1 MGPGGT
7 TAANARQYA
16 AFISYSHAD
25 EADARWLHRRLEAY
39 RVPAP
44 LVGHIGKHGAIP
56 KRVGKVF
63 RDREEFAA
71 GGELKSEIEAALDRT
86 ETLIVLC
93 SPRSAA
99 SRYVNAE
106 IEYFF
111 RRGGAARIIPA
122 IVEGEP
128 PACFPPALLDGRER
142 LGADFR
148 KGKDEREGGRLKVL
162 AGLLGVGMDEIIQ
175 RERVAQRWRL
185 RAAAGAVLVFAG
197 LAVAAGGF
205 GWLAQRNAVVAADNE
220 RRALEGERLAT
231 ERAEAERQARAL
243 ADRNAAERDAKAQEL
258 TQELAAA
265 YLYRAERH
273 VERADE
279 PAAALYFAQ
288 SNLLKPARAV
298 RDAGLLRMQELVR
311 PRRIIQHGGELER
324 VDISPDGGRVLT
336 MDDKGLVQ
344 VWSAGSGA
352 RLCTLRMGVDTYM
365 FKRAEF
371 TRSGKFIF
379 TAAENARLW
388 DARTCKPLGA
398 EIPFEVRKVE
408 GPGVIEGI
416 AVEKAALDPS
426 EQNIVLLW
434 QDGLVQ
440 TWSAR
445 AAKPLGDMA
454 RPSDLAALASLWE
467 EDPRPRYSPD
477 RAISISSGDY
487 LEPIQLL
494 RVESGTP
501 LGSPLR
507 HDNHITAA
515 SFSPDSKSIVTAGG
529 FDGTARIWDT
539 QTGKPWGD
547 PMAHAGNVTIAKYS
561 PDGRFII
568 TAAGDTAT
576 LWSSSGQLE
585 MAMPHLAPVIAAEFS
600 GNGRTIVTGTKTGAA
615 LLWAVEDRRLLPRS
629 FEHKAWD
636 GAEMLGLSADGRYV
650 LTLWRPIRVVTG
662 FTSDGGVV
670 TEPGESGQ
678 AHIRLWDVQTGAPV
692 WPEIPYI
699 EHMRRIAFSPDG
711 DRLVTID
718 EARNVQ
724 LWNAE
729 TGARV
734 GAVLQ
739 LPSDL
744 FGSQDVGHAPAVAA
758 YFAPDGK
765 RLLITNSLLVRNDAP
780 GLTPGP
786 GLTSQSTLH
795 VLDGR
800 TGRPAGAVLKVTG
813 NLTSAVLLASGEALV
828 VLDGKVRTWP
838 GGTRLTNEP
847 FLPAERVR
855 LIAMAPDGLTLVTM
869 DTNHDGRIWDVETR
883 TAVGAAMKHDTS
895 SGILDICFSPD
906 RRLIVVTDSKI
917 VRLWDRQ
924 TGETVGAPFRLGSGL
939 HFGEGA
945 PRFAGATRVR
955 APASRGGVREVDLSW
970 LLRDISPEAM
980 LEEAEILTQRR
991 VNAAGEL
998 DILPLQEERTPVL
1011 SDLR

>member
-1 MGPGGT
+1 MARGGT
-7 TAANARQYA
+7 TAANARRYA

-44 LVGHIGKHGAIP
+44 LVGRIGKHGAVP
-56 KRVGKVF
+56 KRIGKVF
-63 RDREEFAA
+63 RDRVEFAA
-71 GGELKSEIEAALDRT
+71 GGELKSEIEAALDRA

-106 IEYFF
+106 IEYFL
-111 RRGGAARIIPA
+111 RRGGAERIIPA
-122 IVEGEP
+122 IVAGEP

-220 RRALEGERLAT
+220 KRALEGERLAT

-279 PAAALYFAQ
+279 PAAAIYFAQ
-288 SNLLKPARAV
+288 SNLLKPTRAV

-311 PRRIIQHGGELER
+311 PRRIIQPGGELER

-336 MDDKGLVQ
+336 MDNKGLVR
-344 VWSAGSGA
+344 VWSALSGA

-371 TRSGKFIF
+371 TRSGNFIF

-388 DARTCKPLGA
+388 DARTCKPLGPA
-398 EIPFEVRKVE
+398 IPFEVRKVE
-408 GPGVIEGI
+408 SPGVIEGI

-445 AAKPLGDMA
+445 TAKPLGDMV
-454 RPSDLAALASLWE
+454 RPSDLAGLASLWE
-467 EDPRPRYSPD
+467 GDARPRYSPD
-477 RAISISSGDY
+477 RSISISAGDY
-487 LEPIQLL
+487 FEPVQLL
-494 RVESGTP
+494 RAASNTP
-501 LGSPLR
+501 QGSPLR
-507 HDNHITAA
+507 HDNDITAA
-515 SFSPDSKSIVTAGG
+515 SFSPDSLSIVTAGG

-539 QTGKPWGD
+539 QTGNPRGD
-547 PMAHAGNVTIAKYS
+547 PLAHAGNVSIAKYS
-561 PDGRFII
+561 PDGRFIV
-568 TAAGDTAT
+568 TAAGDTAS
-576 LWSSSGQLE
+576 LWNSSGKLE
-585 MAMPHLAPVIAAEFS
+585 MAMPHPGPVIAAAFS
-600 GNGRTIVTGTKTGAA
+600 GNGRTIVTGTTNGVA
-615 LLWAVEDRRLLPRS
+615 LLWDVEDRRLLPRS

-636 GAEMLGLSADGRYV
+636 SAQMLGLSPDGRYV
-650 LTLWRPIRVVTG
+650 LTLWRPIRVATG
-662 FTSDGGVV
+662 FTSDGRAV

-699 EHMRRIAFSPDG
+699 ERLRRVAFSPDG
-711 DRLVTID
+711 ARLVTID

-724 LWNAE
+724 LWNAK

-734 GAVLQ
+734 GDALQ

-744 FGSQDVGHAPAVAA
+744 FGSQDVGHAPAIAA
-758 YFAPDGK
+758 YFTPDGK
-765 RLLITNSLLVRNDAP
+765 RLLITNNMLVRNDAP
-780 GLTPGP
+780 GLSP
-786 GLTSQSTLH
+786 QSTLH
-795 VLDGR
+795 ILDGR
-800 TGRPAGAVLKVTG
+800 TGRPAGAVLKVAG
-813 NLTSAVLLASGEALV
+813 NLSSAVLLASGEALV
-828 VLDGKVRTWP
+828 VLDGKVRTWR
-838 GGTRLTNEP
+838 GGSRLLNEP
-847 FLPAERVR
+847 FLSTERVR
-855 LIAMAPDGLTLVTM
+855 LIAMAPDGLALVTM
-869 DTNHDGRIWDVETR
+869 DTDHAGRIWDVETR
-883 TAVGAAMKHDTS
+883 AAVGAVMKHDAY

-906 RRLIVVTDSKI
+906 GRLIIVTDSSI
-917 VRLWDRQ
+917 VRLWDRR
-924 TGETVGAPFRLGSGL
+924 TGEMMGAPFRLGSGL
-939 HFGEGA
+939 NFGEGA

-955 APASRGGVREVDLSW
+955 APALRGSVREVDLSW

-980 LEEAEILTQRR
+980 LEEAEILTLRR

-998 DILPLQEERTPVL
+998 DIIPLPEERTPATVPAMH
-1011 SDLR
+1011 